1 MASSKIGGFVSALRS
16 SGFRLDSILP
26 TSEKEFLSGNIWLLA
41 TSLAMIV
48 CYGFSL
54 PNPGLFLLIA
64 VVHSAMTGGLRAGL
78 ASASL
83 ASLFAA
89 IYLSSPGRLL
99 HYAEADLVQ
108 VLGLAAANFG
118 TVGMIYYVRR
128 HQQTVMRR
136 LAHHVREISR
146 RIDAEKTFQ
155 ALADE
160 APVPLWM
167 AGADGMRFYF
177 NREWLRYTGKSLE
190 ELAGDGWRRF
200 IHTDDLAN
208 CADRYAL
215 AIRHRDHYEAE
226 YRLRTAAGEY
236 RWMGDLAVPR
246 MSEDGKLLGYL
257 GSSVDRTERKR
268 VESALHQLSGRLLE
282 LQDDERRRIA
292 RELHDTTAQNLA
304 AISMHLSVLRGASG
318 QMDAKYRAMIAE
330 GLSLSEQ
337 CCQEIRTVSYL
348 LHPPLLDELGL
359 VSALRSYTM
368 GFEQRTGLEVE
379 LKIGEIGRLPVD
391 IETTVF
397 RIIQEALTNVHR
409 HSGSPRAE
417 VRVIRDPREIRLT
430 VSDKGK
436 GIPGERLK
444 LLGEGA
450 SLGVGVAG
458 MRERASQFGGNL
470 RIASSEQGTT
480 ITAIVPYGGER

>member
-1 MASSKIGGFVSALRS
+1 MPSTKIGGFVSAWRG
-16 SGFRLDSILP
+16 SGFRLESILP
-26 TSEKEFLSGNIWLLA
+26 ATEKEFLSGQVWLLV

-48 CYGFSL
+48 CYGFNL
-54 PNPGLFLLIA
+54 PNPGIFLLIA
-64 VVHSAMTGGLRAGL
+64 VVHSAMTGGLKAGL

-83 ASLFAA
+83 ASLFSA
-89 IYLSSPGRLL
+89 IYLSSPGKLL
-99 HYAEADLVQ
+99 RYAEADLMQ
-108 VLGLAAANFG
+108 VLGLTAANFG
-118 TVGMIYYVRR
+118 TVGMIYFLRR
-128 HQQTVMRR
+128 REQEVMGR
-136 LAHHVREISR
+136 LARHVREISR

-167 AGADGMRFYF
+167 ADADGKRFYF
-177 NREWLRYTGKSLE
+177 NREWLRYTGTSLE
-190 ELAGDGWRRF
+190 ALAGDGWRSL
-200 IHTDDLAN
+200 IHPIDLAN
-208 CADRYAL
+208 CADRYSL
-215 AIRHRDHYEAE
+215 AIRQRDNYEAE
-226 YRLRTAAGEY
+226 YRLRTATGEY

-246 MSEDGKLLGYL
+246 MDEDGKLLGYL

-304 AISMHLSVLRGASG
+304 AISMHLSVLRDASG
-318 QMDAKYRAMIAE
+318 QMDAKHRALIAE

-359 VSALRSYTM
+359 VSALRSYTA
-368 GFEQRTGLEVE
+368 GFEQRTGLEVD
-379 LKIGEIGRLPVD
+379 LKMGDVGRLPVD

-417 VRVIRDPREIRLT
+417 VRVIRDPRQIRLT
-430 VSDKGK
+430 VSDKGS
-436 GIPGERLK
+436 GIPGDKLR

-458 MRERASQFGGNL
+458 MRERASQFGGSL
-470 RIASSEQGTT
+470 RIASSGQGTT
-480 ITAIVPYGGER
+480 ITAILPYGGER